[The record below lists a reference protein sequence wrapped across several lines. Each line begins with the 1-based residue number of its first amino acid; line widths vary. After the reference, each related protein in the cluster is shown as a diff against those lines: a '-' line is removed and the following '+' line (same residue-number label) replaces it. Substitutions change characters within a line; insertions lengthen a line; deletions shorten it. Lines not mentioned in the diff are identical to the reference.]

1 MKPILPIISA
11 VALLGSSVFA
21 GPDVIIRERA
31 KQLRDENNARQGAP
45 PAPRPPPP
53 PAGGPAA
60 APAPPA
66 ISTTLVKFQTDLAG
80 IKPGAPAS
88 TEQKQALATSLREA
102 AGFGKPS
109 EQTAAK
115 FIDDVTEA
123 CANKTLPA
131 ASRARLATELD
142 AVLNP
147 GKYPQAKLEGIYS
160 DIQTMFQDI
169 GVERIKANAI
179 VEDVKTMSAEV
190 QKGGR

>member
-1 MKPILPIISA
+1 MKPILC
-11 VALLGSSVFA
+11 VLGALAIFGGTVFA

-31 KQLRDENNARQGAP
+31 KQLRDENNARQGVP
-45 PAPRPPPP
+45 PAPRPPSP
-53 PAGGPAA
+53 PAGGPA

-80 IKPGAPAS
+80 IKPGTTAS
-88 TEQKQALATSLREA
+88 AEQKQALAKSLRDA
-102 AGFGKPS
+102 AGSGKPS
-109 EQTAAK
+109 EQTTAK
-115 FIDDVTEA
+115 LVDDLTEA
-123 CANKTLPA
+123 CSTKTLPA

-147 GKYPQAKLEGIYS
+147 SKYPQAKLEGIFS

-179 VEDVKTMSAEV
+179 VEDVKAISGDV